1 MWTGSDRPGAE
12 QHFFDRSELC
22 MILPLKRV
30 AFLTRLISSEI
41 ATAPEV
47 KCPVY
52 IVHGTNDEVISYSQA
67 EDLVRNCQEGIA
79 YPPYLVENGG
89 HNNLEAGTG
98 RLHNETCVR
107 SQLITVH
114 LHCFWILI
122 PKCMVR
128 ECYPECTKWHTPSLS
143 ISAVISII
151 RIP

>member
-52 IVHGTNDEVISYSQA
+52 IVHGTNDEVISYSHA
-67 EDLVRNCQEGIA
+67 EDLVRNCQEGKSQKA
-79 YPPYLVENGG
+79 RS
-89 HNNLEAGTG
+89 AGKA
-98 RLHNETCVR
+98 
-107 SQLITVH
+107 TVA
-114 LHCFWILI
+114 LGTAS
-122 PKCMVR
+122 PGM
-128 ECYPECTKWHTPSLS
+128 
-143 ISAVISII
+143 
-151 RIP
+151 